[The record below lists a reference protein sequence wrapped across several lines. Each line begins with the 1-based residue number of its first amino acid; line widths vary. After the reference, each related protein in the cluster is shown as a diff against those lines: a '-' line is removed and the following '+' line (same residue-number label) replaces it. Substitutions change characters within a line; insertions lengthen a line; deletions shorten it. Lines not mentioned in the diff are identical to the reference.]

1 MRNLKKG
8 KILLIAI
15 IATSFISISS
25 NVKAA
30 MQSRPNVSSKIQVNM
45 NYFFEEIRKI
55 ETEGG
60 ALGKNAIL
68 DSTTFLDSTKNGVD
82 VHMAKN
88 TEWGTAAMLAASSY
102 GQAGSGTITYDTEKT
117 SGSAT
122 TGNATGIYQMADS
135 MSEYVS
141 GIYNNNSNS
150 DISNIA
156 TADERYKDI
165 YKSTISRPGDATTE
179 TSKWKGATTS
189 GMPNFSWAPI
199 FRRSCDSLFGFDSD
213 SGAGTYTNR
222 TSRAV
227 LVLGAGL

>member
-1 MRNLKKG
+1 MRNFKKG

-30 MQSRPNVSSKIQVNM
+30 MQSRPNVSSKINTSAM
-45 NYFFEEIRKI
+45 YLFEEIRKM

-60 ALGKNAIL
+60 AIGKNAIL

-122 TGNATGIYQMADS
+122 TGNATGIYQMADARF
-135 MSEYVS
+135 EFVS
-141 GIYNNNSNS
+141 GIRENNTNSS
-150 DISNIA
+150 ISNINN
-156 TADERYKDI
+156 ADERYKDI
-165 YKSTISRPGDATTE
+165 YPANSTKPGDATKE
-179 TSKWKGATTS
+179 TLKWKGAFYNTTNLTNNS
-189 GMPNFSWAPI
+189 PI
-199 FRRSCDSLFGFDSD
+199 YIRSYSALFGIYIDN
-213 SGAGTYTNR
+213 SGSIDI